1 MTSLRSIVT
10 STLQVNGQTLTLQTG
25 RLAPQAD
32 AAVLCRLGETVV
44 LATVVA
50 SRTPTDLD
58 YFPLFV
64 EYQEKLYAG
73 GIIKGSRWVKREG
86 RPSDEAILTA
96 RLIDRS
102 IRPLFPKDFRHEV
115 QVIVTVLSV
124 DGQNDPDIPA
134 LVAASA
140 ALAISP
146 IPWEGPIGSLRLGLA
161 DRQLIVNPTYKQRE
175 SSPLDLVVSAT
186 QDSIVMVEAGAS
198 EVSEDQLIQALQH
211 AQTQAPKIIA
221 AINQLVE
228 KAGQPKLK
236 PSPSSSPDDL
246 LKDLQKKAQPLL
258 KDYLASLK
266 DPQASPRFSDLV
278 DTLSADFP
286 DISTSQIHEQLLALL
301 KKQVTQQLFSTGRRP
316 DGRRPDEIRPL
327 HIEVGLLPRTHG
339 SALFQ
344 RGKTQALTTVTL
356 GSPSLEQWIES
367 MEGQEF
373 KRYIHHYYMP
383 PYSVGETGRL
393 GWPSRREIGHGALA
407 ERALLPL
414 IPDEDVFPYTIR
426 VVSEIMSSNGSTSMA
441 SVCGSSLALMD
452 AGVPLKKPV
461 AGIAMGLLVDPA
473 SPSRYQVLTDIQGLE
488 DHIGDMDFKVAGTQD
503 GVTALQMDIKLK
515 GISLQVLKDALQQAR
530 QARLFILE
538 KMKAVIPAPR
548 ARVSPHAPKI
558 AVLKIEEDKI
568 GDLIGPGGRIIRK
581 IIKET
586 GATIDVD
593 EEGKVTISAPTQDAV
608 NQALTWV
615 DNITREIQPGE
626 EFDGV
631 VKRVEP
637 FGIFVE
643 IAPGREGL
651 VHISR
656 MAPGY
661 VADPSQLAKVGDT
674 VHVRVTA
681 IDELGRLSLT
691 MLTPE
696 EEQRAAQR
704 RATSPRPPRRFSSR
718 RPRRHHRR

>member
-1 MTSLRSIVT
+1 MTSSKSIVT
-10 STLQVNGQTLTLQTG
+10 STLQVNGQTLTFETG

-50 SRTPTDLD
+50 SRTPTELD

-134 LVAASA
+134 LAAASA

-146 IPWEGPIGSLRLGLA
+146 IPWEGPIGSLRLGLN
-161 DRQLIVNPTYKQRE
+161 DHQVVVNPTYKQRE
-175 SSPLDLVVSAT
+175 NSPLDLVVSAT

-228 KAGQPKLK
+228 KVGQPKLK

-278 DTLSADFP
+278 DTLSADLP
-286 DISTSQIHEQLLALL
+286 DISPSQIHEQLLALL
-301 KKQVTQQLFSTGRRP
+301 KKQITQQLFSTGRRP

-515 GISLQVLKDALQQAR
+515 GIDLQVLKDALHQAH

-661 VADPSQLAKVGDT
+661 VSDPSQLAKVGDT

-704 RATSPRPPRRFSSR
+704 RATASRPPRRFSSR
-718 RPRRHHRR
+718 RPRRHPRR